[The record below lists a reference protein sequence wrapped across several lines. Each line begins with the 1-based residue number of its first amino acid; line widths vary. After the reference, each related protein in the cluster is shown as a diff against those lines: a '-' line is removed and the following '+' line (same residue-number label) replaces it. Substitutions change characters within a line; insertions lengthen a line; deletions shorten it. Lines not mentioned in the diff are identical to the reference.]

1 MAQLQKLPY
10 LSALLLSSCSLFYQ
24 LEDTY
29 EQRFADKDVVT
40 IQDLQS
46 VDLKNVPLPQVSPV
60 VAVYPTA
67 FTDQT
72 GQRKSNSEFALFS
85 TAITQQPN
93 ALLIRALKHA
103 GDGKFFRVVERVGL
117 DNLVKERSLIRS
129 AREQSVNE
137 EEKKKALRP
146 LLFAGI
152 LIEGAVISY
161 EANLESGGTGARYLG
176 IGNSIQYREDNITV
190 SLRMVSV
197 ATGEVLLEV
206 LSQKTIFSYG
216 KSEDVFRFVEANTE
230 LVEIELGNASN
241 ESSTIA
247 LMKAIEGGV
256 LEIIET
262 GYEKSFWI
270 LQNNNQG
277 VELNDEIKVD
287 KPDCDAD
294 CVDDIRG

>member
-1 MAQLQKLPY
+1 MVQLPKSLF
-10 LSALLLSSCSLFYQ
+10 LLALLLSSCSTLDQ
-24 LEDTY
+24 IEDTY
-29 EQRFADKDVVT
+29 EQRYSKDIAQ

-46 VDLKNVPLPQVSPV
+46 PELKNVPIPQVSPV
-60 VAVYPTA
+60 VAVYPMS

-117 DNLVKERSLIRS
+117 DNLTKERQLIRS
-129 AREQSVNE
+129 AREQTANE

-161 EANLESGGTGARYLG
+161 EANLESGGIGARYLG

-216 KSEDVFRFVEANTE
+216 KSEDVFRFIEANTE
-230 LVEIELGNASN
+230 LVEVELGNARN

-256 LEIIET
+256 LEIVET
-262 GYEKSFWI
+262 GYDKGFWV
-270 LQNNNQG
+270 LQNKNEG
-277 VELNDEIKVD
+277 VELNDEE
-287 KPDCDAD
+287 
-294 CVDDIRG
+294 

>member
-1 MAQLQKLPY
+1 MVQSL
-10 LSALLLSSCSLFYQ
+10 LSLSLLVLLLSSCAITNQ

-29 EQRFADKDVVT
+29 EHRFSKD
-40 IQDLQS
+40 IANIRDLQS
-46 VDLKNVPLPQVSPV
+46 VELKNVPIPQVSPV
-60 VAVYPTA
+60 VAVYPMS

-103 GDGKFFRVVERVGL
+103 GNGKFFRVVERVGL
-117 DNLVKERSLIRS
+117 DNLTKERQLIRS
-129 AREQSVNE
+129 AREQTASE

-161 EANLESGGTGARYLG
+161 EANLESGGSGARYLG
-176 IGNSIQYREDNITV
+176 VGKSVIYREDNITI
-190 SLRMVSV
+190 SMRMVSV

-216 KSEDVFRFVEANTE
+216 KSEDIFRFVEANSE
-230 LVEIELGNASN
+230 LVEIELGNARN

-247 LMKAIEGGV
+247 LMKAIEGAV
-256 LEIIET
+256 LEIVNT
-262 GYEKSFWI
+262 GYNKGFWI
-270 LQNNNQG
+270 LQNNNEG
-277 VELNDEIKVD
+277 VE
-287 KPDCDAD
+287 
-294 CVDDIRG
+294 

>member
-1 MAQLQKLPY
+1 MAQLQRS
-10 LSALLLSSCSLFYQ
+10 LSLSVLLLSSCSIFDQ

-29 EQRFADKDVVT
+29 EQRFSEYDVVD

-46 VDLKNVPLPQVSPV
+46 KELKNASIPKVSPV

-103 GDGKFFRVVERVGL
+103 GNGQFFRVVERVGL
-117 DNLVKERSLIRS
+117 DNLTKERQLIRS
-129 AREQSVNE
+129 AREQTANE
-137 EEKKKALRP
+137 DEKKKALRP

-161 EANLESGGTGARYLG
+161 ESNLESGGSGARYLG
-176 IGNSIQYREDNITV
+176 VGKSVQYREDNITV

-216 KSEDVFRFVEANTE
+216 KSEDVFKFIEVGTE
-230 LVEIELGNASN
+230 LVEVEMGNARN

-256 LEIIET
+256 LEIIES
-262 GYEKSFWI
+262 GYEKGFWI
-270 LQNNNQG
+270 LQNENEG
-277 VELNDEIKVD
+277 VELKDDEKISE
-287 KPDCDAD
+287 PDCDAECID
-294 CVDDIRG
+294 NIRG

>member
-1 MAQLQKLPY
+1 MAQLQKLQF
-10 LSALLLSSCSLFYQ
+10 LSVLLLSSCSIFDQ
-24 LEDTY
+24 FEDTY
-29 EQRFADKDVVT
+29 EQRFKAHNVVT

-46 VDLKNVPLPQVSPV
+46 PVLRDVEVPKVSPV

-117 DNLVKERSLIRS
+117 DNLTKERQLIRS
-129 AREQSVNE
+129 AREQLASE
-137 EEKKKALRP
+137 EEKKKQLAP

-161 EANLESGGTGARYLG
+161 EANLESGGIGARYLG
-176 IGNSIQYREDNITV
+176 IGNSAQYREDNITV

-216 KSEDVFRFVEANTE
+216 KSNDAFRFIEAGTE
-230 LVEIELGNASN
+230 LVEIELGNARN

-256 LEIIET
+256 LEIINQ
-262 GYEKSFWI
+262 GYEKKYWLYNS
-270 LQNNNQG
+270 
-277 VELNDEIKVD
+277 ETK
-287 KPDCDAD
+287 
-294 CVDDIRG
+294 R

>member
-1 MAQLQKLPY
+1 MAQLRKSSY
-10 LSALLLSSCSLFYQ
+10 LLALLLSSCSITHQ

-29 EQRFADKDVVT
+29 EQRFSKDVAT
-40 IQDLQS
+40 IQELQS
-46 VDLKNVPLPQVSPV
+46 VELKNVPIPEVSPV
-60 VAVYPTA
+60 VAVYPLS

-93 ALLIRALKHA
+93 ALLIRALKHT

-117 DNLVKERSLIRS
+117 DNLTKERQLIRS
-129 AREQSVNE
+129 AREQSGNE

-161 EANLESGGTGARYLG
+161 EANLESGGAGARYLG
-176 IGNSIQYREDNITV
+176 IGKSVMYREDNITI
-190 SLRMVSV
+190 SMRMVSV

-216 KSEDVFRFVEANTE
+216 KSEDVFRFVEADSE
-230 LVEIELGNASN
+230 LVEIELGNARN

-247 LMKAIEGGV
+247 LMKAIEGAV
-256 LEIIET
+256 LEIVNT
-262 GYEKSFWI
+262 GYEKGFWV
-270 LQNNNQG
+270 LQNKNEG
-277 VELNDEIKVD
+277 VE
-287 KPDCDAD
+287 
-294 CVDDIRG
+294 

>member
-1 MAQLQKLPY
+1 MEQLPKSSY
-10 LSALLLSSCSLFYQ
+10 LLVLLLSSCSIFDQ
-24 LEDTY
+24 FEDTY
-29 EQRFADKDVVT
+29 EQRFSKDVAT

-46 VDLKNVPLPQVSPV
+46 AELKNVPIPKVSPV
-60 VAVYPTA
+60 VAVYPTS

-117 DNLVKERSLIRS
+117 DNLTKERQLIRS
-129 AREQSVNE
+129 AREQSTNE

-161 EANLESGGTGARYLG
+161 EVNLESGGAGARYLG
-176 IGNSIQYREDNITV
+176 IGKSVMYREDNITI
-190 SLRMVSV
+190 SMRMVSV

-216 KSEDVFRFVEANTE
+216 KSEDVFRFVEAESE
-230 LVEIELGNASN
+230 LVEIELGNARN

-256 LEIIET
+256 LEIINT
-262 GYEKSFWI
+262 GYDRGFWV
-270 LQNNNQG
+270 LQNDNQG
-277 VELNDEIKVD
+277 VELNDEIKIN

-294 CVDDIRG
+294 CVDNIRG